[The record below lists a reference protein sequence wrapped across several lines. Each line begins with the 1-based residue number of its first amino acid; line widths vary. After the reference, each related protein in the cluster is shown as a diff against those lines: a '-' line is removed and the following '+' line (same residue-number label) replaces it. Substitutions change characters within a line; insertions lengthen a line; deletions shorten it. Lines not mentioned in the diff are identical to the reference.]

1 MMSSTDDLEDKL
13 HGNSGNNSNSNS
25 YNNPHRPTQAAA
37 LRYDGKSAPQI
48 TAKGEDLVAE
58 EIIAIAKEAG
68 IYIHQDANLSNFLQ
82 KLEIGEEIPK
92 ELYLLIA
99 ELIAFVYMLDG
110 KFPERWD
117 NMHKRIMQEV

>member
-1 MMSSTDDLEDKL
+1 MMNTYDDKPDDLQDD
-13 HGNSGNNSNSNS
+13 SNNK
-25 YNNPHRPTQAAA
+25 PRRPTQAAA

>member
-1 MMSSTDDLEDKL
+1 MMNTYDDKPDDLQSSSDSK
-13 HGNSGNNSNSNS
+13 
-25 YNNPHRPTQAAA
+25 PHRPTQAAA

-58 EIIAIAKEAG
+58 EIISIAKEAG